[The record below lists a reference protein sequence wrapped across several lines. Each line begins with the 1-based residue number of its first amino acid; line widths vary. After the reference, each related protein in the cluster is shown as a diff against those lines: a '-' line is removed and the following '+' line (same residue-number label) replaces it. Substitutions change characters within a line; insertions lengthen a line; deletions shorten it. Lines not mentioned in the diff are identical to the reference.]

1 MKATSEELAIFV
13 AVVESGS
20 FSRAAEQ
27 LGQANSAVSRAV
39 KKLEMKLGVSL
50 LNRTTRQLSLTEE
63 GERYFR
69 RVQQILQEMAAAET
83 EIMESRNTPRGLLR
97 IDAATPVMLHFL
109 MPLIKPFRERYPE
122 ITLSLVS
129 SETFINLIERKV
141 DVAIRAGTL
150 TDSSLRARPL
160 FTSYRKIIASPD
172 YIARFG
178 KPESVEEL
186 KQHLCLGFSE
196 PISLNTWPI
205 ACSDGQLHEIECGIS
220 SNSGETLKQLC
231 LSGNGI
237 ACLSDYMIDKEIAR
251 GELVELLADA
261 PTAAIAFS
269 INGMVKFEMPISRVS
284 PCFFS
289 FQQCLHKFFDRHGIT
304 RRWPVDQRQIDI
316 IGTQFFQAL
325 FQAWD

>member
-27 LGQANSAVSRAV
+27 LGQANSAVSRTV

-69 RVQQILQEMAAAET
+69 NVQQILQAMAAAEN
-83 EIMESRNTPRGLLR
+83 EVMESKQTPRGLLR
-97 IDAATPVMLHFL
+97 IDAATPVMLHLL

-122 ITLSLVS
+122 MTLSLVS

-141 DVAIRAGTL
+141 DVAIRVGNL

-160 FTSYRKIIASPD
+160 FSSYRKIIASPE
-172 YIARFG
+172 YLAVHG
-178 KPESVEEL
+178 TPESVADL
-186 KQHLCLGFSE
+186 VNHVCLGFTE
-196 PISLNTWPI
+196 PSSLNRWPVSQ
-205 ACSDGQLHEIECGIS
+205 ADGQLFEITPGLS

-231 LSGNGI
+231 LTGNGI
-237 ACLSDYMIDKEIAR
+237 ACLSDFMIDKEIES
-251 GELVELLADA
+251 GEFVEVLADKLLPVNMPFSA
-261 PTAAIAFS
+261 VYYSDRAVSTRIRAFIDFLS
-269 INGMVKFEMPISRVS
+269 DAVKRPHAG
-284 PCFFS
+284 P
-289 FQQCLHKFFDRHGIT
+289 
-304 RRWPVDQRQIDI
+304 
-316 IGTQFFQAL
+316 
-325 FQAWD
+325 

>member
-1 MKATSEELAIFV
+1 MRATSEEIAIFV

-39 KKLEMKLGVSL
+39 KKLESKLGVSL

-69 RVQQILQEMAAAET
+69 RMQGVLQEMAAAEN
-83 EIMESRNTPRGLLR
+83 ELMEARHTPRGVLR
-97 IDAATPVMLHFL
+97 IDAATPVVLHYL

-160 FTSYRKIIASPD
+160 FTSYRKIIASPE
-172 YIARFG
+172 YLKRFG
-178 KPESVEEL
+178 KPETVEEL
-186 KQHLCLGFSE
+186 KEHLCLGFTE
-196 PISLNTWPI
+196 PASLNTWPLS
-205 ACSDGQLHEIECGIS
+205 CCDGQLHEVMSGIS

-237 ACLSDYMIDKEIAR
+237 ACLSDFMVDKEIAR
-251 GELVELLADA
+251 GEFVELMADKRL
-261 PTAAIAFS
+261 P
-269 INGMVKFEMPISRVS
+269 VEMPFSAVYYSDRAVS
-284 PCFFS
+284 
-289 FQQCLHKFFDRHGIT
+289 T
-304 RRWPVDQRQIDI
+304 RIRAFIDFLSEYEAQRKK
-316 IGTQFFQAL
+316 
-325 FQAWD
+325 

>member
-69 RVQQILQEMAAAET
+69 RVQVILQEMAAAEN
-83 EIMESRNTPRGLLR
+83 EIIETRLAPRGLLR
-97 IDAATPVMLHFL
+97 IDAATPVILHYL
-109 MPLIKPFRERYPE
+109 MPLIRPFRERYPE
-122 ITLSLVS
+122 MTLSLVS

-141 DVAIRAGTL
+141 DVAIRVGQL

-160 FTSYRKIIASPD
+160 FSSYRRIIASPG
-172 YIARFG
+172 YLSLHG
-178 KPESVEEL
+178 TPTTVEDL
-186 KQHLCLGFSE
+186 AQHTCLGFTE
-196 PISLNTWPI
+196 PASLNTWPL
-205 ACSDGQLHEIECGIS
+205 ACRDGQLYEINSDIS

-231 LSGNGI
+231 LNGNGI
-237 ACLSDYMIDKEIAR
+237 ACLSDYMIDNEMAS
-251 GELVELLADA
+251 GELVEVLADKRL
-261 PTAAIAFS
+261 P
-269 INGMVKFEMPISRVS
+269 VEMPFSAVYYSDRAVS
-284 PCFFS
+284 TCIRAF
-289 FQQCLHKFFDRHGIT
+289 
-304 RRWPVDQRQIDI
+304 IDFLSEHVKK
-316 IGTQFFQAL
+316 GQN
-325 FQAWD
+325 

>member
-69 RVQQILQEMAAAET
+69 RVQVILQEMAAAEN
-83 EIMESRNTPRGLLR
+83 EIIETRLAPRGLLR
-97 IDAATPVMLHFL
+97 IDAATPVILHYL
-109 MPLIKPFRERYPE
+109 MPLIRPFRERYPE
-122 ITLSLVS
+122 MTLSLVS

-141 DVAIRAGTL
+141 DVAIRVGQL

-160 FTSYRKIIASPD
+160 FSSYRRIIASPE
-172 YIARFG
+172 YLSLHG
-178 KPESVEEL
+178 TPTTVEDL
-186 KQHLCLGFSE
+186 AQHTCLGFTE
-196 PISLNTWPI
+196 PVSLNTWPL
-205 ACSDGQLHEIECGIS
+205 ACRDGQLYEINSDIS

-231 LSGNGI
+231 LNGNGI
-237 ACLSDYMIDKEIAR
+237 ACLSDYMIDNEMAS
-251 GELVELLADA
+251 GELVEVLADKRL
-261 PTAAIAFS
+261 P
-269 INGMVKFEMPISRVS
+269 VEMPFSAVYYSDRAVS
-284 PCFFS
+284 
-289 FQQCLHKFFDRHGIT
+289 T
-304 RRWPVDQRQIDI
+304 RIRAFIDFLSEHVKK
-316 IGTQFFQAL
+316 GQN
-325 FQAWD
+325 

>member
-1 MKATSEELAIFV
+1 MKASSDELIIFV

-27 LGQANSAVSRAV
+27 LNLANSAVSRAV

-69 RVQQILQEMAAAET
+69 RIQQVLQEMAAAET
-83 EIMESRNTPRGLLR
+83 ELMESRQTPRGLLR
-97 IDAATPVMLHFL
+97 IDAATPVILHLL
-109 MPLIKPFRERYPE
+109 MPIIKPFRERYPDV
-122 ITLSLVS
+122 TLSLVS

-160 FTSYRKIIASPD
+160 FTSYRKIVATPD
-172 YIARFG
+172 YLERYGVPATICD
-178 KPESVEEL
+178 L
-186 KQHLCLGFSE
+186 KDHVCLGFTE
-196 PISLNTWPI
+196 PVSLNTWPV
-205 ACSDGQLHEIECGIS
+205 ACEDGQLLETTPGMT

-237 ACLSDYMIDKEIAR
+237 ACLSDFMIDKEIEQ
-251 GELVELLADA
+251 GELVELLAEYRL
-261 PTAAIAFS
+261 P
-269 INGMVKFEMPISRVS
+269 VEMPFSAVYYSDRAVS
-284 PCFFS
+284 
-289 FQQCLHKFFDRHGIT
+289 T
-304 RRWPVDQRQIDI
+304 RIRTFIDFLSEWI
-316 IGTQFFQAL
+316 KK
-325 FQAWD
+325 

>member
-27 LGQANSAVSRAV
+27 LGQANSAVSRTV

-69 RVQQILQEMAAAET
+69 NVQQILQAMAAAEN
-83 EIMESRNTPRGLLR
+83 EVMESKQTPRGLLR
-97 IDAATPVMLHFL
+97 IDAATPVMLHLL

-122 ITLSLVS
+122 MTLSLVS

-141 DVAIRAGTL
+141 DVAIRVGNL

-160 FTSYRKIIASPD
+160 FSSYRKIIASPE
-172 YIARFG
+172 YLAVHG
-178 KPESVEEL
+178 TPENADDLMNHV
-186 KQHLCLGFSE
+186 CLGFTE
-196 PISLNTWPI
+196 PSSLNRWPV
-205 ACSDGQLHEIECGIS
+205 SQTDGQLFEIKPGLS

-231 LSGNGI
+231 LTGNGI
-237 ACLSDYMIDKEIAR
+237 ACLSDFMIDKEIES
-251 GELVELLADA
+251 GEFVEVLADKILPVNMPFSA
-261 PTAAIAFS
+261 VYYSDRAVSTRIRAFIDFLS
-269 INGMVKFEMPISRVS
+269 DAVKRPHAG
-284 PCFFS
+284 P
-289 FQQCLHKFFDRHGIT
+289 
-304 RRWPVDQRQIDI
+304 
-316 IGTQFFQAL
+316 
-325 FQAWD
+325 